1 MKHIK
6 ELKFGR
12 ESRDELIKG
21 INVVADAVSSTMGA
35 QGRNVLYETTYGKP
49 KSTKDGVTVANNT
62 FLEEPLHSLGAE
74 IIKEAAEKTVNECG
88 DSTTNTTV
96 LSREIIKLA
105 NDEVNKGAHPI
116 QLKRGIEYATEKVLN
131 ALKEDRVKLKKRD
144 YYNVAHIS
152 SNNDK
157 ALGKVISDAFK
168 KSGKN
173 GVVLHDKSSTDDTH
187 IMMSEGMLIER
198 GYSNKTMITDKTSN
212 VMELEEPY
220 LFICDKKIDN
230 INEIKIILDFIKAK
244 RQEGKDVNV
253 LIIGELE
260 QKVEDIISQNR
271 RTNGLKLF
279 YVKAPSHASKRTD
292 LLEDLAVATGA
303 NLIRRDSTDNFA
315 ALGFDVFGRCKK
327 VKATDKETIID
338 PFKNEFQEAINDQIS
353 TLNKLKSKASS
364 TRHKLQKSFLEERI
378 AKLSCSVATI
388 MVGANSEVELDEKID
403 RVDDAIHSLRSAIEE
418 GIVLGGGLA
427 LYNASFKISRDS
439 KNTEDFNKGFKV
451 VQEAIRK
458 PFRQIISNAG
468 LEDKLKDIEN
478 DIMSSDSNSLGY
490 NVSTF
495 EYSDFYKDGII
506 DPHKA
511 IRCALQNASSVA
523 STFLLTNTTITIKR
537 DESNSK

>member
-6 ELKFGR
+6 EIKFGK
-12 ESRDELIKG
+12 ESRDELIEG
-21 INVVADAVSSTMGA
+21 INIVADAVSSTMGA

-62 FLEEPLHSLGAE
+62 FLEKPLHSLGAE

-96 LSREIIKLA
+96 LSREIISLA
-105 NDEVNKGAHPI
+105 NQEVNKGAHPI
-116 QLKRGIEYATEKVLN
+116 QLKRGIESATEEVLGILN
-131 ALKEDRVKLKKRD
+131 NDRVRLKKKD

-157 ALGKVISDAFK
+157 ELGKVISDAFRK
-168 KSGKN
+168 AGKN
-173 GVVLHDKSSTDDTH
+173 GVVLHDKSATDYTH
-187 IMMSEGMLIER
+187 IQMSEGMLVER
-198 GYSNKTMITDKTSN
+198 GFSNKTMITDKTSN
-212 VMELEEPY
+212 VMDLEEPY

-230 INEIKIILDFIKAK
+230 INEIKIILDFIKHN
-244 RQEGKDVNV
+244 RQQGKDVNV

-279 YVKAPSHASKRTD
+279 YVKAPAHASKRTD
-292 LLEDLAVATGA
+292 LLEDLSIATGA
-303 NLIRRDSTDNFA
+303 NFIRRDSTDNFA
-315 ALGFDVFGRCKK
+315 ALGFDVFGKCKR
-327 VKATDKETIID
+327 VKSTDSETIID
-338 PFKNEFQEAINDQIS
+338 PYKEEYQEAIDEQIS
-353 TLNKLKSKASS
+353 TLKELKSKASS

-403 RVDDAIHSLRSAIEE
+403 RVDDAVHSLKSAIEE
-418 GIVLGGGLA
+418 GILLGGGLA
-427 LYNASFKISRDS
+427 LYNASFGINRDS
-439 KNTEDFNKGFKV
+439 KNSEDFNKGYQV

-458 PFRQIISNAG
+458 PFRQIIINAG
-468 LEDKLKDIEN
+468 LENEIDEIEN
-478 DIMSSDSNSLGY
+478 HIANSDNKGIGY
-490 NVSTF
+490 DVSAF
-495 EYSDFYKDGII
+495 EYCDFYEKGII

-511 IRCALQNASSVA
+511 IRCALQNSSSVA